1 MPDIITDENRST
13 YQAEIQKAGEDYLE
27 AKDKYKM
34 LMTDFQEM
42 KLYETFGESAPQ
54 AALQIGIVLQTGSLN
69 ATQMFSIF
77 TSLLSL
83 TLGASEI
90 MLMMKTKDNE
100 FKEASW
106 KQTWILVF
114 PAMFFV
120 VVPRILCISLLIAYT
135 KEYLFIFLIIFIL
148 LSMAINYEH
157 LRRDPGHVILGIL
170 TNVFAPC
177 IVIQEGSSFFKRSGY
192 TSSLLHCLGLV
203 CLFLAVVGGGVNLCP
218 DTSINRHAPILHCF
232 ENDFLN
238 QNAIQRCSFNELFPL
253 NCTQTIEKSPI
264 NSFIDCTS
272 TLISV
277 DFNWPWS
284 SDKPTIKSVNF
295 VTLCGTGL
303 HWLPLLIAC
312 SVLVVLLIIS
322 TLLVSCFLS
331 KLLDRSSILKWS
343 RTCIPLR
350 CLDPIW
356 DEDQMLMQEPILD
369 FLNNPSLKQL
379 ETVNRC
385 LTGKTGQNLI
395 DLSIQN
401 DFYEVMNHLLPI
413 LKSDDMRIELA
424 IKRGSPQMIKMIL
437 DEMKYYRQADYRSKR
452 VKIRENEMTYF
463 KIHFMK
469 PFRIFLKQSRIKAWD
484 ERLNRTALMN
494 EWKTLKGDQSDVA
507 DKTFDKPDPVLKLQ
521 QSCNLSL
528 EDIISHCEI
537 LKMTDPFISIIGN
550 QI

>member
-1 MPDIITDENRST
+1 MPKESHTTNFCFRPDIITDENRST

-27 AKDKYKM
+27 AKDKYKK

-69 ATQMFSIF
+69 ATQIFSIF

-135 KEYLFIFLIIFIL
+135 KEYLFIFLIIFVL

-203 CLFLAVVGGGVNLCP
+203 CLFLAVIGGGVNLCP

-238 QNAIQRCSFNELFPL
+238 QTSIQRCSFDELFPL

-264 NSFIDCTS
+264 NTSIDCRS

-284 SDKPTIKSVNF
+284 SDEQTIKSVNF
-295 VTLCGTGL
+295 VTLCGTGPN
-303 HWLPLLIAC
+303 WLPLLITC
-312 SVLVVLLIIS
+312 SVLVFLLIIS
-322 TLLVSCFLS
+322 TLLVSCFLP
-331 KLLDRSSILKWS
+331 KLLDSSSVLKLSTS
-343 RTCIPLR
+343 RIPFR
-350 CLDPIW
+350 CLKLDPIW
-356 DEDQMLMQEPILD
+356 NEDQMQMKGPILD
-369 FLNNPSLKQL
+369 FLNNPTVQQL
-379 ETVNRC
+379 DIVNKS

-395 DLSIQN
+395 DISIQN
-401 DFYEVMNHLLPI
+401 DFYEVMNLH
-413 LKSDDMRIELA
+413 
-424 IKRGSPQMIKMIL
+424 GSPKPSSTRQSSNMIATI
-437 DEMKYYRQADYRSKR
+437 
-452 VKIRENEMTYF
+452 
-463 KIHFMK
+463 
-469 PFRIFLKQSRIKAWD
+469 
-484 ERLNRTALMN
+484 
-494 EWKTLKGDQSDVA
+494 
-507 DKTFDKPDPVLKLQ
+507 
-521 QSCNLSL
+521 
-528 EDIISHCEI
+528 
-537 LKMTDPFISIIGN
+537 
-550 QI
+550 